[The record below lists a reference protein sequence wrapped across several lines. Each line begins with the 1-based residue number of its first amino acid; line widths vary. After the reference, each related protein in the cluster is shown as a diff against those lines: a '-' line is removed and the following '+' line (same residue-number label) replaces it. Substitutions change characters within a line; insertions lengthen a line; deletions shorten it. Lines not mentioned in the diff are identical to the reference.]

1 MPIIIRTDELLR
13 NYLNGNIL
21 ILLQKTSIECLLT
34 LSQFDFVCTSIL
46 IILSIYT
53 THKIR

>member
-1 MPIIIRTDELLR
+1 MLKVVKLFSKP
-13 NYLNGNIL
+13 YL
-21 ILLQKTSIECLLT
+21 KSIECLLT
-34 LSQFDFVCTSIL
+34 LSQFDFVCTSSL